1 MNGPAPAF
9 EWPALAVDE
18 WTATRET
25 LHMWLQI
32 VGKIRMVHMPL
43 INHWWQVSLYVSP
56 RGLTTGAVPYRN
68 SVFDMEFDFVNH
80 ILTIRKSD
88 GRQEAVPLAA
98 KPVAEFYE
106 ATLRALDKLGIET
119 RIAATPNEVDP
130 AVPFAKDYQHADY
143 DPDAALAFWQQLVAA
158 HRVMTNFRGAF
169 IGKVSPVQFFWGA
182 MDLACTRFSGRTA
195 PVHPGGAPNCPDWV
209 MVEGYSRELSSAG
222 FWPGGGKEGAFY
234 SYAYPAPE
242 GYSARRVEPNTAYYS
257 DEHGEFLL
265 PYEAV
270 RTADDPDRDLTRFLQ
285 TTYEAAAELGN
296 WDRSALE
303 CDPDRL
309 SAFHA
314 QKHR

>member
-1 MNGPAPAF
+1 
-9 EWPALAVDE
+9 
-18 WTATRET
+18 
-25 LHMWLQI
+25 
-32 VGKIRMVHMPL
+32 
-43 INHWWQVSLYVSP
+43 
-56 RGLTTGAVPYRN
+56 
-68 SVFDMEFDFVNH
+68 
-80 ILTIRKSD
+80 
-88 GRQEAVPLAA
+88 
-98 KPVAEFYE
+98 
-106 ATLRALDKLGIET
+106 
-119 RIAATPNEVDP
+119 
-130 AVPFAKDYQHADY
+130 
-143 DPDAALAFWQQLVAA
+143 
-158 HRVMTNFRGAF
+158 
-169 IGKVSPVQFFWGA
+169 
-182 MDLACTRFSGRTA
+182 
-195 PVHPGGAPNCPDWV
+195 